1 MYKIQPKT
9 SFTGKKSIYLPSCH
23 STNEYA
29 SEKIQKGELE
39 EGLIVITDHQTK
51 GKGQRGNKWE
61 SQAGKNLTFTLIL
74 KPSFLSVKDQF
85 QLNMAVS
92 LGIYETLKAII
103 QKDSLK
109 IKWPNDIYI
118 DNEKIGGILIESLIS
133 SGSLGTSMVG
143 IGLNINQTEFLIDHA
158 TSLKNVVNQEFNL
171 EDLLTSLA
179 EKLEIEYLELKEGNT
194 EKQKE
199 RFLEKLFR
207 RDEWHQFRSQNEVF
221 NGRIKGITASGSLLM
236 ETELGLIQF
245 GNKEFEYIL

>member
-118 DNEKIGGILIESLIS
+118 GNEKIGGILIESLIS

-158 TSLKNVVNQEFNL
+158 TSLKNVVNQEFYL